1 MIHHSVIFKLKVP
14 PNSTEEKQFLTAA
27 KKLADIEGV
36 QQFEVLKQVSKKN
49 NFDFGLSMEFDNQQS
64 YDAYSRHPEHVQ
76 FIQDYWLQYV
86 EDFLEIDYEPLQ

>member
-1 MIHHSVIFKLKVP
+1 MIRHSVIFNLKVF
-14 PNSTEEKQFLTAA
+14 PNSAEEKQFFAAA

-49 NFDFGLSMEFDNQQS
+49 NFDFGLYMEFDNQQS
-64 YDAYSRHPEHVQ
+64 YDAYSSHPAHVQ

-86 EDFLEIDYEPLQ
+86 EDFLEIDYESWQ